1 MSAINKL
8 CQAVLP
14 RFCVIALVGATA
26 AGCGGGGGGDSG
38 DGTLSVS
45 GVALSSATPK
55 YSQSL
60 LVTVTGSALD
70 RGLGLSSSACSN
82 AVLQTTA
89 PYISGSS
96 TAYFRCTVSS
106 VGPARIDVT
115 AAGSALSLAGIDFT
129 VPTPQ
134 VTLTLEGGAVS
145 GDMVLTLDPAKAPI
159 TVNNF
164 LAYVNAGF
172 YVGTAMHRIVPGFVV
187 QGGGFQVINGALVA
201 KPTNPPIELEE
212 PADTGLSNRQWTIAM
227 ARLPQADSATAQ
239 FFINLAD
246 NSALDIQD
254 GGYAVFGLVS
264 QGTQVALD
272 LSQAP
277 CGAPI
282 AGVPGCS
289 PNPAVLITAALQTR

>member
-1 MSAINKL
+1 MNVIDKL
-8 CQAVLP
+8 SQAASP
-14 RFCVIALVGATA
+14 RFCIIALVGAMA
-26 AGCGGGGGGDSG
+26 VGCGGGGGGDAG
-38 DGTLSVS
+38 GGTLSVS

-60 LVTVTGSALD
+60 LVTVTGNALD

-89 PYISGSS
+89 PYVSGSS

-115 AAGSALSLAGIDFT
+115 AAGSAQSLAGTDFT
-129 VPTPQ
+129 VPAPQ

-145 GDMVLTLDPAKAPI
+145 GDIVLTLDPARAPI

-172 YVGTAMHRIVPGFVV
+172 YAGTAMHRIVPGFVV
-187 QGGGFQVINGALVA
+187 QGGGFQVVNGVLVA
-201 KPTNPPIELEE
+201 KPTNPPIELED
-212 PADTGLSNRQWTIAM
+212 PAVTGLSNLQWTIAM
-227 ARLPQADSATAQ
+227 ARLPQANSATSQ

-246 NSALDIQD
+246 NVALDIQD

-264 QGTQVALD
+264 QGTQLALAV
-272 LSQAP
+272 SQAA

-282 AGVPGCS
+282 AGVSGCP
-289 PNPAVLITAALQTR
+289 PNPAVLITAASQTR